1 MPKMEM
7 SLGPYRSAVEKRLR
21 EIVDANVVD
30 RIGDMDHTVWK
41 NDPGEITDRLGWL
54 GSPSKMRG
62 RVQEMNAFADEMR
75 SAGYTRAL
83 LLGMG
88 GSSLAPD
95 VMGNTFGARSGFLDL
110 AVLDS
115 TDPSAVRALTGNL
128 DLATTLFIV
137 STKSGTTVETLS
149 FFKYCYNLTV
159 DSLGSDQAG
168 SHFIAITDPGNP
180 LEGLSRRC
188 SFRRIFAGEP
198 TIGGR
203 FSALSVF
210 GLVPASLMGLDL
222 ARLLERSISM
232 ADACRCA
239 DGSLDGPNDAVK
251 LGAALG
257 VLSLAGRDKLTF
269 FLSPAI
275 AGFGGWVEQLVAES
289 TGKEHKGI
297 LPVIGEAASG
307 AGMYGAD
314 RVFVSMGL
322 RGDETPMP
330 DLERIRAAGHPVI
343 HIFLDDIYDIGGQFF
358 LWEFATAVAG
368 HVLSINPFDQPDVE
382 ATKKYS
388 RAAVQEYLRSG
399 RLETTSPILDDHG
412 VAVYGD
418 LKAATLRDALISFL
432 AKARGDS
439 YVSFQAYLPCFPA
452 IQEALNPLRLLVR
465 DRYRVATT
473 LGFGPRFLHSTGQLH
488 KGDAGRGLFIQIT
501 CEDPADLDI
510 PDEPGSA
517 ASSMSFGVLKAA
529 QAVGDA
535 AALRA
540 AGRPVMK
547 LHIGG
552 PDMAAAIQRIT
563 ANLK

>member
-1 MPKMEM
+1 
-7 SLGPYRSAVEKRLR
+7 
-21 EIVDANVVD
+21 
-30 RIGDMDHTVWK
+30 
-41 NDPGEITDRLGWL
+41 
-54 GSPSKMRG
+54 
-62 RVQEMNAFADEMR
+62 
-75 SAGYTRAL
+75 
-83 LLGMG
+83 
-88 GSSLAPD
+88 
-95 VMGNTFGARSGFLDL
+95 
-110 AVLDS
+110 
-115 TDPSAVRALTGNL
+115 
-128 DLATTLFIV
+128 
-137 STKSGTTVETLS
+137 
-149 FFKYCYNLTV
+149 
-159 DSLGSDQAG
+159 
-168 SHFIAITDPGNP
+168 
-180 LEGLSRRC
+180 
-188 SFRRIFAGEP
+188 
-198 TIGGR
+198 
-203 FSALSVF
+203 
-210 GLVPASLMGLDL
+210 
-222 ARLLERSISM
+222 
-232 ADACRCA
+232 
-239 DGSLDGPNDAVK
+239 
-251 LGAALG
+251 
-257 VLSLAGRDKLTF
+257 
-269 FLSPAI
+269 
-275 AGFGGWVEQLVAES
+275 
-289 TGKEHKGI
+289 
-297 LPVIGEAASG
+297 
-307 AGMYGAD
+307 
-314 RVFVSMGL
+314 
-322 RGDETPMP
+322 MP
-330 DLERIRAAGHPVI
+330 DLGRVRAAGHPVI
-343 HIFLDDIYDIGGQFF
+343 HIFLDDIYDIGGQFY

-368 HVLSINPFDQPDVE
+368 HVLSVNPFDQPDVE

-399 RLETTSPILDDHG
+399 LLETTSPLLDDHG

-439 YVSFQAYLPCFPA
+439 YVGFQAYLPCFPA

-501 CEDPADLDI
+501 CDDPEDLGI